1 MAEDFNSGRQRTN
14 PKSPKR
20 DSNPERPDCEFE
32 ALTTRPKL
40 VRDLSEISRR
50 GGGVGTEGGSQL
62 FETAE
67 KEKGHEKWA
76 VKRGR
81 VMQIRVRDHVEVH
94 PQKKKQVLYFV
105 KKKTWEK

>member
-1 MAEDFNSGRQRTN
+1 MAEDFNSGRPRTN
-14 PKSPKR
+14 PKLPER
-20 DSNPERPDCEFE
+20 DSNPERPDCEFD

-67 KEKGHEKWA
+67 KEGVMKNGPLKGAGSCKY
-76 VKRGR
+76 VS
-81 VMQIRVRDHVEVH
+81 VIM
-94 PQKKKQVLYFV
+94 
-105 KKKTWEK
+105 